1 MLSTN
6 NQKPHFKEQG
16 MKVLVITLVVL
27 VFVGILIGFSY
38 GFPGDT
44 PVQDTKSLIKKVV
57 DATNNR
63 KPEILEQCYSP
74 TFIYHSQ
81 SAPVGTETDMIAIYK
96 TSLDSIP
103 DFKATIEDMIAE
115 KDKVAVR
122 MIYEGTSARYNKK
135 FKIVNHWIARIEK
148 GKIVEVW
155 NVSDVQGMLDQ
166 LGFKTTPPD
175 VNTPKIQAK

>member
-1 MLSTN
+1 
-6 NQKPHFKEQG
+6 
-16 MKVLVITLVVL
+16 MKVLVATLVML
-27 VFVGILIGFSY
+27 VFVGILLGFSY
-38 GFPGDT
+38 GFVGDT
-44 PVQDTKSLIKKVV
+44 AVQDTKSLIKKVV

-63 KPEILEQCYSP
+63 KPEILEQCYPP
-74 TFIYHSQ
+74 TFIYHNQ
-81 SAPVGTETDMIAIYK
+81 SSPVGIEADMIAIYNG
-96 TSLDSIP
+96 SLASSP
-103 DFKATIEDMIAE
+103 DFKAAIEDMIAE

>member
-1 MLSTN
+1 
-6 NQKPHFKEQG
+6 
-16 MKVLVITLVVL
+16 MKILVATFVIL
-27 VFVGILIGFSY
+27 VFAGIFLGFSY
-38 GFPGDT
+38 GFPADA
-44 PVQDTKSLIKKVV
+44 PAVDAKSLIKKVI

-63 KPEILEQCYSP
+63 KPEILEQCYTP

-81 SAPVGTETDMIAIYK
+81 SAPVGAETDMIEIYNG
-96 TSLDSIP
+96 SLASIP

-135 FKIVNHWIARIEK
+135 FKIINHWIARIEK

-155 NVSDVQGMLDQ
+155 NVSDTQGMLDQ

-175 VNTPKIQAK
+175 VNTPKTQAK

>member
-1 MLSTN
+1 
-6 NQKPHFKEQG
+6 
-16 MKVLVITLVVL
+16 MKVLVAAFVIL
-27 VFVGILIGFSY
+27 VFVGIFLGLSY
-38 GFPGDT
+38 GFPADA
-44 PVQDTKSLIKKVV
+44 PAVDAKSLIKKVV

-63 KPEILEQCYSP
+63 KPEILEQCYPP
-74 TFIYHSQ
+74 TFIYHNQ
-81 SAPVGTETDMIAIYK
+81 SSPVGIEADMMAIYDG
-96 TSLDSIP
+96 SLDSSP

-155 NVSDVQGMLDQ
+155 NVSDVQGMRDQ

-175 VNTPKIQAK
+175 VNTPKIQAR

>member
-1 MLSTN
+1 
-6 NQKPHFKEQG
+6 
-16 MKVLVITLVVL
+16 MKVLVVILVVL
-27 VFVGILIGFSY
+27 IFAGILIGFSY
-38 GFPGDT
+38 GSAGDT
-44 PVQDTKSLIKKVV
+44 AVQDTKSLIKKVV

-74 TFIYHSQ
+74 TFIYHNQ
-81 SAPVGTETDMIAIYK
+81 SSPVGIEADMMAIYNG
-96 TSLDSIP
+96 SLASSP

-175 VNTPKIQAK
+175 VNVPKIQAR

>member
-1 MLSTN
+1 
-6 NQKPHFKEQG
+6 
-16 MKVLVITLVVL
+16 MKVLVVILVVL
-27 VFVGILIGFSY
+27 IFAGILIGFSY
-38 GFPGDT
+38 GSAGDT
-44 PVQDTKSLIKKVV
+44 AVQDTKSLIKKVV

-63 KPEILEQCYSP
+63 KPEILEQCYTP

-81 SAPVGTETDMIAIYK
+81 SAPVGIEADMMAIYDS
-96 TSLDSIP
+96 SLGSSP
-103 DFKATIEDMIAE
+103 DFKVTIEDMIAE

-175 VNTPKIQAK
+175 VNTPKIQAG